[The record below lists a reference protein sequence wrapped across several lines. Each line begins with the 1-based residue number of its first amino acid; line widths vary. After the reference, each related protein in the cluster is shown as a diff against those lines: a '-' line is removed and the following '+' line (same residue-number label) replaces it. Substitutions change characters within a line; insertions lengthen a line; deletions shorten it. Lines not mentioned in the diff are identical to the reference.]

1 MREKI
6 LHVIPECYV
15 DTNLTE
21 FLLNAAVN
29 HQHSC
34 TKVIG
39 LLKEKFVEKFA
50 IGIIDKDKVEL
61 GYIRECDEVA
71 KTAHMTLLK
80 HRTKPHYLITI
91 HPAIDGFV
99 LDCAKEQKIIPEDY
113 GIPSELKAFTKVSK
127 SVTSNTD
134 MRFKNLFAAI
144 KDNAEVQVLKK
155 TLEYLCQN
163 QYRSE
168 VDQLETIFQED

>member
-6 LHVIPECYV
+6 LHVMPECYV

-21 FLLNAAVN
+21 YLLNAAVN

-39 LLKEKFVEKFA
+39 LLKDKFADKFA
-50 IGIIDKDKVEL
+50 ISIIDKDKVEL

-71 KTAHMTLLK
+71 KTEHLTLLK
-80 HRTKPHYLITI
+80 HKTKPHYLITI

-99 LDCAKEQKIIPEDY
+99 LDCAEEQEINPEDF

-134 MRFKNLFAAI
+134 VRFKTLFAAI
-144 KDNAEVQVLKK
+144 KNHTEVQVMKK
-155 TLEYLCQN
+155 TLKYLCQN
-163 QYRSE
+163 QYRSD
-168 VDQLETIFQED
+168 VAQLKTFFED